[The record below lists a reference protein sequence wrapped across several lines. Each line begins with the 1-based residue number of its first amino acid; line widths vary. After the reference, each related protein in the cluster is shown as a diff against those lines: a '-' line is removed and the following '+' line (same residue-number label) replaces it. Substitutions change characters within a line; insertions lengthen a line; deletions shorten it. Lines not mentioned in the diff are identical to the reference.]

1 MSTEQNNSFIH
12 DDFLLDTRQARV
24 LYHDFAKGMPIIDYH
39 NHLSARQIAENEPL
53 ENITSAWLGG
63 DHYKWRAMRA
73 HGIPEEYITG
83 EAGREEKFAKWAE
96 TVPHTLRNPLFH
108 WTHLELKRYFDVDD
122 FLGPKTARRIYE
134 KANQRLKSLRPSQI
148 LSDMK
153 VEVLCT
159 TNDPTEDLRFHKAIA
174 QNGMEVKVLPTFRSD
189 PLFMISDPGFNDYLR
204 SLGESADMVI
214 DSFSDFVSAI
224 GQRIDHFHQQG
235 CRLSDFGLGGSMRL
249 VEFTMKEVEGIFK
262 KALNSMAVSPE
273 ETDRFRSWM
282 FLHLAVSYHKRSWVQ
297 QYHLGALRNNNSRLI
312 ERAGADVGCDSIGD
326 YRTAEFLSSLLDRL
340 DRKSNL
346 SKTIIYNLNP
356 SDNEVF
362 ATMCGNFNDGHIP
375 GKMQWGSA
383 WWFLDQED
391 GMRKQLDTLSN
402 MGLLS
407 HFIGMLTDSR
417 SLLSFPRHE
426 YFRRILCNS
435 LGHDMKTGRLPDD
448 MNWIGSLVSDVCYH
462 NADRYFNFRDL

>member
-159 TNDPTEDLRFHKAIA
+159 TNDPTEDLRFHKTIA

-435 LGHDMKTGRLPDD
+435 LGQDMKTGRLPDD
-448 MNWIGSLVSDVCYH
+448 MNWIGSLVRDVCYH

>member
-159 TNDPTEDLRFHKAIA
+159 TNDPTEDLRFHKTIA

-340 DRKSNL
+340 DKNSNL

-356 SDNEVF
+356 SDNEIF

-435 LGHDMKTGRLPDD
+435 LGQDMKTGRLPDD
-448 MNWIGSLVSDVCYH
+448 MNWIGSLVRDVCYH